1 MSSIKTHFVHNR
13 RAHGASAVKTA
24 QKNTLALLPESTAF
38 AAEVWYNG
46 AKRREA
52 VASETVLYADVLW
65 LINFSMDFLSLYA
78 AAKLLCLPQ
87 RPVRMVSAASLGA
100 VYAVAAAYRNFGG
113 FPGAA
118 AAALVS
124 AAMSALSFGIREG
137 AASLLRAFLAVWGC
151 GALLG
156 GIMTVFCTFANA
168 VPVSSSGPDLLLAS
182 ALALA
187 AAVRFAGR
195 RMRRGTA
202 RIRFTYGGN
211 IYEGNALVDSG
222 NLLRDPLSGDA
233 VILLRAADARL
244 FAPGETDTVFRGIP
258 GESGAGIR
266 AVPVR
271 TVGGT
276 GMLYGFL
283 CPEVSVTFRNRT
295 KIRRA
300 VICVDHGS
308 DGYGGCGA
316 LLPASLCT

>member
-1 MSSIKTHFVHNR
+1 M
-13 RAHGASAVKTA
+13 
-24 QKNTLALLPESTAF
+24 
-38 AAEVWYNG
+38 WYNG

-78 AAKLLCLPQ
+78 AAKLLSLPL
-87 RPVRMVSAASLGA
+87 RPGRMVLSAALGA
-100 VYAVAAAYRNFGG
+100 VYAGGAAYWNFGG

-137 AASLLRAFLAVWGC
+137 AAAFLRAFLAVWGC

-156 GIMTVFCTFANA
+156 GIMTVFSTFAQA
-168 VPVSSSGPDLLLAS
+168 VPTSSSGPELLLAS
-182 ALALA
+182 SLALVA
-187 AAVRFAGR
+187 GVRSAGR

-202 RIRFTYGGN
+202 RIRFCYGEN

-244 FAPGETDTVFRGIP
+244 FAPGETDTVFHGIP
-258 GESGAGIR
+258 GEGGVGIR

-271 TVGGT
+271 SVGGT

-300 VICVDHGS
+300 VICVDHDS